1 MKSLTYRHKCKCN
14 WHKVSR
20 LFSNCNNNYRLWLS
34 ILSMG
39 LRYLLLRN
47 KAHLAVKCL
56 SRLLRLTIL
65 RQMHRLRLT
74 TRIHGL
80 LQARISQKLTVLCNC
95 SCIIWIQPDL
105 RRRLISA
112 IKSNINQQ
120 VRLCKQ

>member
-1 MKSLTYRHKCKCN
+1 MKNLTYRHRCKCN

-20 LFSNCNNNYRLWLS
+20 PLSNCNNNYKLWLL
-34 ILSMG
+34 ILSMV
-39 LRYLLLRN
+39 LKYLLLRS
-47 KAHLAVKCL
+47 KVLLAVKCL
-56 SRLLRLTIL
+56 SRLPRLTIL
-65 RQMHRLRLT
+65 RQTHRLRLT

-95 SCIIWIQPDL
+95 FCIIWIQQDL

-120 VRLCKQ
+120 VRPCKQ